1 MDSLQAMWPREDFS
15 RIGYRLYH
23 DPAVYE
29 LEHARIFRGPV
40 WSVLCLAAE
49 LPNAHDFIVTH
60 VGQIGVVVS
69 RTEQGEIRAFVNRC
83 AHRGAEIV
91 REPFGN
97 SRDHTCI
104 YHTWCYSQ
112 AGDLIGVPFLRGAN
126 GRGGMPA
133 DFDMRQHGLTKLRVT
148 EWNGVVFGSFSDAAE
163 PIEAYLGPMM
173 IEHLGEI
180 TARPLR
186 ILGYQRQVVAANW
199 KLYLENVRD
208 AYHGSLLH
216 EFNRTFGLS
225 RLTQVSG
232 GYMDEQHRHGL
243 LFQYAG
249 SDQNDVARAAYSKD
263 RVQRGDY
270 VELEDRD
277 IVSFVKE
284 NRSGVTTRIM
294 SLFPN
299 AVFNQIYNCLAMRKL
314 RLISPSAFE
323 IVFTVFGYQ
332 DDDDEMVRHRLN
344 QANMVGPS
352 GLISM
357 EDAEALELVQR
368 ATAADQDAFGVF
380 EMGGVGPI
388 RDLDTRVNEVPI
400 RGFWSYYSQL
410 MEGGAG

>member
-1 MDSLQAMWPREDFS
+1 MDEPQKMFPRDDFS
-15 RIGYRLYH
+15 RVGYALYH
-23 DPAVYE
+23 DEAIYNR
-29 LEHARIFRGPV
+29 EHDKIFRGPV
-40 WSVLCLAAE
+40 WSVLGLAAE
-49 LPNAHDFIVTH
+49 LPNVHDFIVTH
-60 VGQIGVVVS
+60 IGQIGVVVC
-69 RTEQGEIRAFVNRC
+69 RTEAGGITAFVNRC

-97 SRDHTCI
+97 SPDHTCI
-104 YHTWCYSQ
+104 YHAWCYNHE
-112 AGDLIGVPFLRGAN
+112 GELTGVPFMRGAN

-133 DFDMRQHGLTKLRVT
+133 EFDIRQHPLEKVHIAVWHGII
-148 EWNGVVFGSFSDAAE
+148 FGSFCADAE
-163 PIEAYLGPMM
+163 PIEDYLGPLMV
-173 IEHLGEI
+173 EHLGEV

-186 ILGYQRQVVAANW
+186 VLGYQRQLVASNW

-232 GYMDEQHRHGL
+232 GYMDTQHRHAL

-249 SDQNDVARAAYSKD
+249 SDQNQAAREAYAKD

-270 VELEDRD
+270 IELEDRD
-277 IVSFVKE
+277 LVTFVRE

-294 SLFPN
+294 SVFPN
-299 AVFNQIYNCLAMRKL
+299 AVFNQINNCLAMRKI
-314 RLISPSAFE
+314 RLISPTEFE
-323 IVFTVFGYQ
+323 IIFTIFGYE
-332 DDDDEMVRHRLN
+332 DDDDEMIQHRVN

-368 ATAADQDAFGVF
+368 ATATDLAGHGIV

-388 RDLDTRVNEVPI
+388 QNLDTRVNEVPI
-400 RGFWSYYSQL
+400 RGFWSYYNQL
-410 MEGGAG
+410 MSV